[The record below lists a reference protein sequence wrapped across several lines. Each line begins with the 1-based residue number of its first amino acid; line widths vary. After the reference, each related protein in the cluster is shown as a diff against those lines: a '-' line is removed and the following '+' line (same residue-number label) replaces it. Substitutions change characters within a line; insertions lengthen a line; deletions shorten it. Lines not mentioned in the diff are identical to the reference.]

1 MIAFRSARAATMVAE
16 AVTTRTEAVALM
28 ARDLPGLRL
37 VPCLEEGEEVRVGT
51 PLLADRDRPAIRV
64 VSPAPGR
71 VARIDKGYG
80 RRIERIVIRTRP
92 DADWTAPVSL
102 AGDLRETLLA
112 HGLWPE
118 FRTRPFGRVPE
129 PEAQPDAI
137 LVDALGGA
145 QAAGVR
151 AARKQ
156 PEALSR
162 GLSALRE
169 LTRGEVVL
177 CQEGGA
183 ALAASLDRLQVKVG
197 LVGRGGMGAQ
207 LRRWHSVARGGE
219 VWTVD
224 CQAVIAIGRLLEAQ
238 VLDLSR
244 LIEIASEEGAG
255 RLRRS
260 VTGADL
266 DEILGGRDDGARAHA
281 LAGDS
286 SYESRRW
293 LGRFETRVAWPAP
306 DAALTEASGPGPIV
320 PTPALC
326 ATLPAGIRAIPL
338 LRALSIGD
346 AGAARRLG
354 CLDLIEEDM
363 RAATMICASGSDYGA
378 LLRRVLDEL
387 ETER

>member
-1 MIAFRSARAATMVAE
+1 MIAFRKPHAAT
-16 AVTTRTEAVALM
+16 TTAADVEPAQTGAVALL

-37 VPCLEEGEEVRVGT
+37 VACVAEGAQVDVGT
-51 PLLADRDRPAIRV
+51 PLLRDRDRAEIRV
-64 VSPAPGR
+64 VSPTPGR
-71 VARIDKGYG
+71 VARIDTGYG
-80 RRIERIVIRTRP
+80 RRIERIVIETRGAP
-92 DADWTAPVSL
+92 PWTAP
-102 AGDLRETLLA
+102 AMPGEDLRETLLA
-112 HGLWPE
+112 QGLWPE

-129 PEAQPDAI
+129 PGAQPDAV
-137 LVDALGGA
+137 LVDALGGEC
-145 QAAGVR
+145 AAGVR
-151 AARKQ
+151 AAREQ
-156 PEALSR
+156 PKALDR

-183 ALAASLDRLQVKVG
+183 ALTAPAEGLHVKVG
-197 LVGRGGMGAQ
+197 PGGMGAQ

-224 CQAVIAIGRLLEAQ
+224 CQAVIAIGRLLEAH

-244 LIEIASEEGAG
+244 LIEIAPDGDAG
-255 RLRRS
+255 RLLRS

-266 DEILGGRDDGARAHA
+266 DEILGGKGEGARAHA
-281 LAGDS
+281 LVGGS
-286 SYESRRW
+286 PYESRRW

-306 DAALTEASGPGPIV
+306 GAALAEASAFGPIV

-326 ATLPAGIRAIPL
+326 AALPAGIRAIPL

-346 AGAARRLG
+346 ADAARRLG

-363 RAATMICASGSDYGA
+363 RAATMICASGSDYSA

-387 ETER
+387 EAER

>member
-1 MIAFRSARAATMVAE
+1 MQQETRGAIEKRSPDPETQMIAFRSARTETVVAE

-51 PLLADRDRPAIRV
+51 PLLTDRDRPAIRV

-71 VARIDKGYG
+71 VERIDKGYG

-112 HGLWPE
+112 RGLWPE

-145 QAAGVR
+145 HAAGVR
-151 AARKQ
+151 AAREQ
-156 PEALSR
+156 PEALGR

-177 CQEGGA
+177 YQKGDA
-183 ALAASLDRLQVKVG
+183 ALAAPVEGLQVRVG
-197 LVGRGGMGAQ
+197 PGGMGAQ
-207 LRRWHSVARGGE
+207 LRRWRSVARGGE

-224 CQAVIAIGRLLEAQ
+224 C
-238 VLDLSR
+238 
-244 LIEIASEEGAG
+244 
-255 RLRRS
+255 
-260 VTGADL
+260 
-266 DEILGGRDDGARAHA
+266 
-281 LAGDS
+281 
-286 SYESRRW
+286 
-293 LGRFETRVAWPAP
+293 
-306 DAALTEASGPGPIV
+306 
-320 PTPALC
+320 
-326 ATLPAGIRAIPL
+326 
-338 LRALSIGD
+338 
-346 AGAARRLG
+346 
-354 CLDLIEEDM
+354 
-363 RAATMICASGSDYGA
+363 
-378 LLRRVLDEL
+378 
-387 ETER
+387 